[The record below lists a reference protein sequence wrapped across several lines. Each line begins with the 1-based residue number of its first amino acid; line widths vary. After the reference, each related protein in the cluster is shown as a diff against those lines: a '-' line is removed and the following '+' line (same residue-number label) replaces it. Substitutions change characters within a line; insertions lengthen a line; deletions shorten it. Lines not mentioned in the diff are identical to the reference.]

1 MLSTDASGYLQNI
14 SIFRNLINRQLI
26 EYHPKSVVYYILH
39 LCIEC
44 HKVLIKFT
52 ILKSD
57 SFNKKDKNKEK
68 LTIGLT

>member
-39 LCIEC
+39 LCI
-44 HKVLIKFT
+44 
-52 ILKSD
+52 D